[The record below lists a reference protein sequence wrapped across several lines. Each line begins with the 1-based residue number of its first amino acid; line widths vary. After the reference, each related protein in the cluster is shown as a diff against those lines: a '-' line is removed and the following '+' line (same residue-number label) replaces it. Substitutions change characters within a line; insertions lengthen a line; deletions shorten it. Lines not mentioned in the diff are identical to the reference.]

1 MCWIF
6 SLVNL
11 KGVLKDQIAKDYNLE
26 KKFKKGKK
34 KWKDSCI
41 IAKLPFQMF
50 KIPMKIQFA
59 SQVILFKKTFEYH
72 DAIFIYNRW

>member
-1 MCWIF
+1 
-6 SLVNL
+6 VNL
-11 KGVLKDQIAKDYNLE
+11 KVVLKNQIAKDYNLE
-26 KKFKKGKK
+26 KTFKEGRQ

-41 IAKLPFQMF
+41 IARLPFQML

-72 DAIFIYNRW
+72 NAILIYYRW